1 MKNQPSFFLNNGF
14 ADKVEIEK
22 VLKQV
27 QDFYQESKKEG
38 LFVSKEEFIAM
49 NSPEQKTSHSSPK
62 LTSENNLCYTDISWF
77 FESKTFLKLTEHLTK
92 LLGPDIDMVIARVLI
107 TLPVC
112 DIPDYVQEIIL
123 PVEGKTSGALGP
135 YIKPEWSK
143 ASFFAYNPWHNDAI
157 DFPESDCYFMSAL
170 FPLTPRNNGKAP
182 LSFVPHITPLG
193 KIPQPFRPSIKE
205 NEISFSV
212 KDKLMSFPIE
222 TPDVK
227 LQDVLTWHAYTIHN
241 VGLNT
246 SNEPAFSLR
255 FLFNPSHRKNGLR
268 DKGHIRP
275 ISRSWVTQIT
285 ENHQG

>member
-1 MKNQPSFFLNNGF
+1 MKNQPSFFVHHDF

-27 QDFYQESKKEG
+27 QDFYQESKKGG
-38 LFVSKEEFIAM
+38 LFVSKGEFIAM
-49 NSPEQKTSHSSPK
+49 NSPEQKASNSSPK
-62 LTSENNLCYTDISWF
+62 LNSKNNLCYTDISWF
-77 FESKTFLKLTEHLTK
+77 FESKTFLKLTEHVTK
-92 LLGPDIDMVIARVLI
+92 LLGPDLDMVIARVLI

-112 DIPDYVQEIIL
+112 DIPDYIQEKIL
-123 PVEGKTSGALGP
+123 PVEGKLHGGLGP
-135 YIKPEWSK
+135 YIKSEWSK

-157 DFPESDCYFMSAL
+157 DFPKSDCYFMSAL
-170 FPLTPRNNGKAP
+170 FPLTPRNNGRAP
-182 LSFVPHITPLG
+182 LSFASLSASLG
-193 KIPQPFRPSIKE
+193 KIPQPFRPTIKG
-205 NEISFSV
+205 NEISLSV

-227 LQDVLTWHAYTIHN
+227 LQDVLMWHAYHIHN

-255 FLFNPSHRKNGLR
+255 FLFSPSHHNNGLR
-268 DKGHIRP
+268 DKGYIRP